1 MPDSNITKRALA
13 SALKKLMEEKP
24 FAKISVS
31 DICEACDMNRKS
43 FYYHFKDKYELVNW
57 IYYTECIAALRK
69 KDYQNIDWGLAE
81 DLCAYFYENR
91 SFYRKTLTIEGQ
103 NSFYDYF
110 RDVLKTVFT
119 EYIKDVFENC
129 ENSEFYVTFYSDA
142 FVASIVRWIS
152 DKDCMKPQEYTVLLR
167 SCLMD
172 FAKAIMNRVNGQ
184 NGQ

>member
-1 MPDSNITKRALA
+1 MTNATKAALEA
-13 SALKKLMEEKP
+13 SLKKLLLKKP
-24 FAKISVS
+24 LDKITINDLTTDCGISRM
-31 DICEACDMNRKS
+31 A
-43 FYYHFKDKYELVNW
+43 FYYHFKDKYDLINW
-57 IYYTECIAALRK
+57 IYTSEFVVGL
-69 KDYQNIDWGLAE
+69 QNKIYDSEWNILE
-81 DLCAYFYENR
+81 DLCDYFYENR
-91 SFYRKTLTIEGQ
+91 DFYRKALQIEGQ

-184 NGQ
+184 NSQ

>member
-1 MPDSNITKRALA
+1 MADSNMTKKALA
-13 SALKKLMEEKP
+13 SALKELMKTVP
-24 FAKISVS
+24 FSKISVG
-31 DICEACDMNRKS
+31 DICNMCEMNRKS
-43 FYYHFKDKYELVNW
+43 FYYHFKDKYDLINW
-57 IYYTECIAALRK
+57 IYTSEFVVGL
-69 KDYQNIDWGLAE
+69 QNKIYDSEWNILE
-81 DLCAYFYENR
+81 DLCDYFYEYR
-91 SFYRKTLTIEGQ
+91 DVYRKALQIEGQ

-172 FAKAIMNRVNGQ
+172 FAKAIMDRVNGQ
-184 NGQ
+184 NSQ

>member
-1 MPDSNITKRALA
+1 MADSNMTKKALA
-13 SALKKLMEEKP
+13 SALKELMKTVP
-24 FAKISVS
+24 FSKISVG
-31 DICEACDMNRKS
+31 DICNMCEMNRKS
-43 FYYHFKDKYELVNW
+43 FYYHFKDKYDLINW
-57 IYYTECIAALRK
+57 IYTSEFVVGL
-69 KDYQNIDWGLAE
+69 QNKIYDSEWNILE
-81 DLCAYFYENR
+81 DLCDYFYENR
-91 SFYRKTLTIEGQ
+91 DFYRKALQIEGQ

-152 DKDCMKPQEYTVLLR
+152 DKDCMKPQEYIVLLR

-184 NGQ
+184 NSQ

>member
-1 MPDSNITKRALA
+1 MADSNMTKKALA
-13 SALKKLMEEKP
+13 SALKELMKTVP
-24 FAKISVS
+24 FSKISVG
-31 DICEACDMNRKS
+31 DICNMCEMNRKS
-43 FYYHFKDKYELVNW
+43 FYYHFKDKYDLINW
-57 IYYTECIAALRK
+57 IYTSEFVVGL
-69 KDYQNIDWGLAE
+69 QNKIYDSEWNILE
-81 DLCAYFYENR
+81 DLCDYFYENR
-91 SFYRKTLTIEGQ
+91 DFYRKALQIEGQ

-142 FVASIVRWIS
+142 FVVSIVRWIS

-184 NGQ
+184 NSQ

>member
-1 MPDSNITKRALA
+1 MADSNMTKKALA
-13 SALKKLMEEKP
+13 SALKELMKTVP
-24 FAKISVS
+24 FSKISVG
-31 DICEACDMNRKS
+31 DICNMCEMNRKS
-43 FYYHFKDKYELVNW
+43 FYYHFKDKYDLINW
-57 IYYTECIAALRK
+57 IYTSEFVVGL
-69 KDYQNIDWGLAE
+69 QNKIYDSEWNILE
-81 DLCAYFYENR
+81 DLCDYFYENR
-91 SFYRKTLTIEGQ
+91 DFYRKALQIEGQ

-152 DKDCMKPQEYTVLLR
+152 DKDCMKPQEYTVPLR

-172 FAKAIMNRVNGQ
+172 FAKAIMDRVNGQ
-184 NGQ
+184 NSQ

>member
-1 MPDSNITKRALA
+1 MADSNMTKKALA
-13 SALKKLMEEKP
+13 SALKELMKTVP
-24 FAKISVS
+24 FSKISVG
-31 DICEACDMNRKS
+31 DICNMCEMNRKS
-43 FYYHFKDKYELVNW
+43 FYYHFKDKYDLINW
-57 IYYTECIAALRK
+57 IYTSEFVVGLQNKIYDSEWNILEALC
-69 KDYQNIDWGLAE
+69 D
-81 DLCAYFYENR
+81 YFYENR
-91 SFYRKTLTIEGQ
+91 DFYRKALQIEGQ

-142 FVASIVRWIS
+142 FVVSIVRWIS

-184 NGQ
+184 NSQ

>member
-1 MPDSNITKRALA
+1 MADSNMTKKALA
-13 SALKKLMEEKP
+13 SALKELMKTVP
-24 FAKISVS
+24 FSKISVG
-31 DICEACDMNRKS
+31 DICNMCEMNRKS
-43 FYYHFKDKYELVNW
+43 FYYHFKDKYDLINW
-57 IYYTECIAALRK
+57 IYTSEFVVGL
-69 KDYQNIDWGLAE
+69 QNKIYDSEWNILE
-81 DLCAYFYENR
+81 DLCDYFYENR
-91 SFYRKTLTIEGQ
+91 DFYRKALQIEGQ

-172 FAKAIMNRVNGQ
+172 FAKAIMNRVKGQ

>member
-1 MPDSNITKRALA
+1 MADSNMTKKALA
-13 SALKKLMEEKP
+13 SALKELMKTVP
-24 FAKISVS
+24 FSKISVG
-31 DICEACDMNRKS
+31 DICNMCEMNRKS
-43 FYYHFKDKYELVNW
+43 FYYHFKDKYDLINW
-57 IYYTECIAALRK
+57 IYTSEFVVGL
-69 KDYQNIDWGLAE
+69 QNKIYDSEWNILE
-81 DLCAYFYENR
+81 DLCDYFYENR
-91 SFYRKTLTIEGQ
+91 DFYRKALQIEGQ

-172 FAKAIMNRVNGQ
+172 FAKVIMNRVNGQ
-184 NGQ
+184 NSQ

>member
-1 MPDSNITKRALA
+1 MADSNMTKKALA
-13 SALKKLMEEKP
+13 SALKELMKTVP
-24 FAKISVS
+24 FSKISVG
-31 DICEACDMNRKS
+31 DICNMCEMNRKS
-43 FYYHFKDKYELVNW
+43 FYYHFKDKYDLINW
-57 IYYTECIAALRK
+57 IYTSEFVVGL
-69 KDYQNIDWGLAE
+69 QNKIYDSEWNILE
-81 DLCAYFYENR
+81 DLCDYFYENR
-91 SFYRKTLTIEGQ
+91 DFYRKALQIEGQ

>member
-1 MPDSNITKRALA
+1 MADSNMTK
-13 SALKKLMEEKP
+13 KTVP
-24 FAKISVS
+24 FSKISVG
-31 DICEACDMNRKS
+31 DICNMCEMNRKS
-43 FYYHFKDKYELVNW
+43 FYYHFKDKYDLINW
-57 IYYTECIAALRK
+57 IYTSEFVVGL
-69 KDYQNIDWGLAE
+69 QNKIYDSEWNILE
-81 DLCAYFYENR
+81 DLCDYFYENR
-91 SFYRKTLTIEGQ
+91 DFYRKALQIEGQ

-172 FAKAIMNRVNGQ
+172 FAKAIMDRVNGQ
-184 NGQ
+184 NSQ

>member
-1 MPDSNITKRALA
+1 MADSNMTKKALA
-13 SALKKLMEEKP
+13 SALKELMKTVP
-24 FAKISVS
+24 FSKISVG
-31 DICEACDMNRKS
+31 DICNMCEMNRKS
-43 FYYHFKDKYELVNW
+43 FYYHFKDKYDLINW
-57 IYYTECIAALRK
+57 IYTSEFVVGL
-69 KDYQNIDWGLAE
+69 QNKIYDSEWNILE
-81 DLCAYFYENR
+81 DLCDYFYENR
-91 SFYRKTLTIEGQ
+91 DFYRKALQIEGQ

-142 FVASIVRWIS
+142 FVVSIVRWIS

-172 FAKAIMNRVNGQ
+172 FAKAIMDRVNGQ
-184 NGQ
+184 NSQ

>member
-1 MPDSNITKRALA
+1 MADSNMTKKALA
-13 SALKKLMEEKP
+13 SALKELMKTVP
-24 FAKISVS
+24 FSKISVG
-31 DICEACDMNRKS
+31 DICNMCEMNRKS
-43 FYYHFKDKYELVNW
+43 FYYHFKDKYDLINW
-57 IYYTECIAALRK
+57 IYTSEFVVGL
-69 KDYQNIDWGLAE
+69 QNKIYDSEWNILE
-81 DLCAYFYENR
+81 DLCDYFYENR
-91 SFYRKTLTIEGQ
+91 DFYRKALQIEGQ

-152 DKDCMKPQEYTVLLR
+152 DKDCMKPQEYTVLLH

-184 NGQ
+184 NSQ

>member
-1 MPDSNITKRALA
+1 MADSNMTKKALA
-13 SALKKLMEEKP
+13 SALKELMKTVP
-24 FAKISVS
+24 FSKISVG
-31 DICEACDMNRKS
+31 DICNMCEMNRKS
-43 FYYHFKDKYELVNW
+43 FYYHFKDKYDLINW
-57 IYYTECIAALRK
+57 IYTSEFVVGL
-69 KDYQNIDWGLAE
+69 QNKIYDSEWNILE
-81 DLCAYFYENR
+81 DLCDYFYENR
-91 SFYRKTLTIEGQ
+91 DFYRKALQIEGQ

-172 FAKAIMNRVNGQ
+172 FAKAIMKRVNGQ
-184 NGQ
+184 NSQ